1 MKKIVRRA
9 VEQHLLGP
17 DSSLLACPSPNCEGV
32 FRRFLF
38 DFDVVKQLSLPG
50 LALKKNCKKERHSSV
65 SSVDQKYAG
74 GLISSSLMCI
84 ICSPWFR
91 CKSVFHNGMTCQFY
105 QLIQADDNHSLR
117 VSVYPNICAHKLK
130 FFHNISKQV
139 WLAEKPEERK
149 LCTGCQVS
157 SLLFISI
164 STVANDASLH
174 NDCCSDS
181 PPLLLYWFLLGTNRE
196 GWGMSPCPLCQ
207 VRIQFHE
214 KG

>member
-1 MKKIVRRA
+1 
-9 VEQHLLGP
+9 
-17 DSSLLACPSPNCEGV
+17 
-32 FRRFLF
+32 
-38 DFDVVKQLSLPG
+38 
-50 LALKKNCKKERHSSV
+50 
-65 SSVDQKYAG
+65 
-74 GLISSSLMCI
+74 MCI

-105 QLIQADDNHSLR
+105 QLLQADDNHSLR
-117 VSVYPNICAHKLK
+117 ASVYPNICAPKLK
-130 FFHNISKQV
+130 FFHNISQQV

-174 NDCCSDS
+174 NGCCSDS

-207 VRIQFHE
+207 VRIQFHKKDNFKLPRSPIFSTQINDLSGVE
-214 KG
+214 RTCVGTAWKSSRQDLKCTTILVVPEELFEYSNCNEWDSTMNRMPLSRQSHFIR